1 MASRPLRALAALLL
15 LVSEALAQSTNETV
29 WSSFAYVFYGERT
42 PLQGELSPSLT
53 PLGAQQLYSQGALFR
68 ARYLS
73 NSSLSDEDNTITTNA
88 PIDGIERLALDNS
101 QLTIYS
107 TADDYVVGGALA
119 FMQGLYP
126 PAARTF
132 AYNNGG
138 ENASLLANG
147 TMIDYPLNGYQYPNI
162 QSIPSTDL
170 NSVWL
175 EGHTACAEYRSSS
188 TAFRTSSVAEQ
199 MYNATLAFYQT
210 TFADVFPNTLPNS
223 MLNFDYAYDLYD
235 YAQYAYNHD
244 DSVHEALNV
253 DRMAILR
260 NLADVQQFDLN
271 GNLTA
276 SGLREGDM
284 IRAISGRTLAAKVVA
299 QLSAHIHS
307 GGTANKM
314 TLMFGSF
321 EPFLSFFALSDLS
334 STASSGL
341 FRLIPEPGS
350 AMVFELFST
359 VDDTTYPQE
368 NELWVRFLYRNGT
381 GSDAPLMEYPLF
393 GRGNSETRMRWSDF
407 QEEISAFA
415 IQEVSTWCDLC
426 SSITLF
432 CDSLSYGSGS
442 SSGSLG
448 GTSGNAN
455 SNASLS
461 APVAGVIGAV
471 TTLAVLGLAGT
482 TAFVFGGLRLRRKDT
497 LDAAKRRSSL
507 GGFKGAEKMAS
518 DHDVSIAKSGARHER
533 VGSWELSGP
542 SPVTAPTP
550 ATVAES
556 NPSGLFGASI
566 RHHQRDDD
574 VDSVVGATPVDPVE
588 RV

>member
-1 MASRPLRALAALLL
+1 MASRSLRALVATLP
-15 LVSEALAQSTNETV
+15 LVSRALAQSTNETV
-29 WSSFAYVFYGERT
+29 WSSFAYIFYGERT
-42 PLQGELSPSLT
+42 PLQGELPPSLT
-53 PLGAQQLYSQGALFR
+53 PLGAQQLYSQGSLFR

-73 NSSLSDEDNTITTNA
+73 NSSLSDEDNAITTNA
-88 PIDGIERLALDNS
+88 PIVGIERLALDNS
-101 QLTIYS
+101 QLSIYS

-119 FMQGLYP
+119 FLQGLYP
-126 PAARTF
+126 PVSRTF
-132 AYNNGG
+132 AYSNGG
-138 ENASLLANG
+138 ENASTLANG

-162 QSIPSTDL
+162 QSLPSTDL

-188 TAFRTSSVAEQ
+188 ISFKTSLIAEE
-199 MYNATLAFYQT
+199 MYNATLDFYET
-210 TFADVFPNTLPNS
+210 TFGDVFPNTLPNA

-235 YAQYAYNHD
+235 YARYAYDHD
-244 DSVHEALNV
+244 DSVRETLNE

-260 NLADVQQFDLN
+260 SLADNQQFDLN
-271 GNLTA
+271 GNLSA
-276 SGLREGDM
+276 SGSQEGDM

-307 GGTANKM
+307 GSTANKM

-321 EPFLSFFALSDLS
+321 EPFLAFFALSDLAN
-334 STASSGL
+334 TAPSGL
-341 FRLIPEPGS
+341 FREIPEPGS

-359 VDDTTYPQE
+359 VNDSTYPQE

-381 GSDAPLMEYPLF
+381 DSDAPLMEYPLF
-393 GRGNSETRMRWSDF
+393 GRGNSEARMQWTDF
-407 QEEISAFA
+407 QNEISKFA

-432 CDSLSYGSGS
+432 CDSLSYGTGS
-442 SSGSLG
+442 SSGWVD
-448 GTSGNAN
+448 GNN
-455 SNASLS
+455 GNGNRNASLS

-471 TTLAVLGLAGT
+471 TTLAVLSLAGT
-482 TAFVFGGLRLRRKDT
+482 TAFVFGGLRIRRKG
-497 LDAAKRRSSL
+497 LSDADRRRSSL

-518 DHDVSIAKSGARHER
+518 DHDVSIAKSGVKHER

-542 SPVTAPTP
+542 SPVTTPAP

-556 NPSGLFGASI
+556 SPSGLFGASI

-574 VDSVVGATPVDPVE
+574 VDSIAGATPVSPME